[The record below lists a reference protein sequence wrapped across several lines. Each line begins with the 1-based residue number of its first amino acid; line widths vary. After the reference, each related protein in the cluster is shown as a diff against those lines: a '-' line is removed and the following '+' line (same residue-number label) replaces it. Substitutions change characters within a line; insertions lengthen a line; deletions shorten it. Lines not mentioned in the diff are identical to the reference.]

1 MKIILLDDHKL
12 FGASIKLLL
21 EEHDEIELC
30 DYVSTIDDLFKY
42 LQIKNYDIVLLD
54 INLKSEKTG
63 LDLIKDLLE
72 IYPDIN
78 IAILTSYD
86 LKNYRE
92 TAYKLGVRDF
102 INKSIE
108 IDELIERLA
117 RIYKGNNKIVE
128 INDKPLLT
136 NSEKIVLKELV
147 KGSNKKDIANKLFIS
162 ERTLYNHISNIYSKL
177 GVNNAIQAFN
187 KAMELGYIDPIIWKN
202 AWFDI

>member
-12 FGASIKLLL
+12 FGSSIKLLL
-21 EEHDEIELC
+21 EEQDEIEFC

-42 LQIKNYDIVLLD
+42 LQIKNYDIALLD

-63 LDLIKDLLE
+63 LDLIGEVLE

-78 IAILTSYD
+78 VVILTSYD
-86 LKNYRE
+86 LKNYKD
-92 TAYKLGVRDF
+92 TAYKLGVKDF
-102 INKSIE
+102 INKSVD
-108 IDELIERLA
+108 IDDLIERLV
-117 RIYKGNNKIVE
+117 RVNEGKHKIFN

-136 NSEKIVLKELV
+136 DSEKIVLKELV

-177 GVNNAIQAFN
+177 GVNNAIEAFN
-187 KAMELGYIDPIIWKN
+187 KAMKLGYIDPLM
-202 AWFDI
+202 

>member
-12 FGASIKLLL
+12 FGSSIKLLL
-21 EEHDEIELC
+21 EEQDEIELC
-30 DYVSTIDDLFKY
+30 DYVSTIDDFFKY

-54 INLKSEKTG
+54 INLKSDKTG
-63 LDLIKDLLE
+63 LDLIKDVLD
-72 IYPDIN
+72 IYPDTN

-86 LKNYRE
+86 LKNYKE
-92 TAYKLGVRDF
+92 TAYKLGVKDF
-102 INKSIE
+102 INKSVE
-108 IDELIERLA
+108 IDDMIERLI
-117 RIYKGNNKIVE
+117 RINEGKIKTVK

-136 NSEKIVLKELV
+136 DTEKIVLKELV

-177 GVNNAIQAFN
+177 EVNNAIEAFN